1 MSDLVCYGFS
11 CHFWGSCLPVDST
24 VEERKKEGGKVFHIS
39 SLAVKKLTLR
49 KSFGQILA
57 V

>member
-1 MSDLVCYGFS
+1 MCTCGFQS
-11 CHFWGSCLPVDST
+11 GC
-24 VEERKKEGGKVFHIS
+24 EEKRGGGGKVFHIS